1 MNCKKCG
8 RPMGKKNY
16 CSNCD
21 GQNVR
26 QMEKA
31 RAEKKQKMKK
41 LWWILGAVALCA
53 VLVVGAF
60 LIFGGEDEAPE
71 ASGKHHVEIEIQDY
85 GTIKLELDAD
95 AAPITV
101 ANFLELAESG
111 FYNGLTFHR
120 IIEGFMMQGGDPE
133 GTGMGGSDETIKGEF
148 SANGVNNSL
157 SHTRGAIS
165 MARNSYSMDSA
176 SSQFFIVQEDS
187 AAASLD
193 GQYACFG
200 YVTEGI
206 EIVDAI
212 CAYSSTVVTDDN
224 GTIPAE
230 DQPVIT
236 EIRVID

>member
-53 VLVVGAF
+53 VLAVGAF

-120 IIEGFMMQGGDPE
+120 IMEDFMMQGGRGE
-133 GTGMGGSDETIKGEF
+133 EVATIKGEF
-148 SANGVNNSL
+148 SENGVDNPL

-165 MARNSYSMDSA
+165 MARTDVMDSA
-176 SSQFFIVQEDS
+176 NSQFFIVHEDS
-187 AAASLD
+187 TFLD
-193 GQYACFG
+193 GKYACFG

-224 GTIPAE
+224 GTIPE
-230 DQPVIT
+230 EYQPIIT